1 MLTDYETGEKPFS
14 LSMLEEEKF
23 SITIKKVG
31 KFTTRLFEMKE
42 GNKLYI
48 RGPYGNVF
56 NLHPEGKTQNQ
67 KLLVIGGGCG
77 IAPLRFLI
85 YRLIKNKSN
94 KITIILGGRTKA
106 ELLFLREF
114 NSLGIKVLCAT
125 DDASYGVKGT
135 AVDNLKLNYEQET
148 YNYFYAAG
156 PEPMLKNAFEYL
168 KDKQTDGEFL
178 LERYMKCGIGICGQC
193 TIDPVGIRMCIEGP
207 VVKKDAI
214 VSLTEF
220 GRYTRDAYGSRRMFS
235 QTDIT
240 CK

>member
-14 LSMLEEEKF
+14 LSMLDEEKF

-56 NLHPEGKTQNQ
+56 KLHPEGKTQNQ

-85 YRLIKNKSN
+85 YRLTENKSN

-114 NSLGIKVLCAT
+114 NSLGIKVLCTT

-135 AVDNLKLNYEQET
+135 AVDNLKLHYEQER

-168 KDKQTDGEFL
+168 KDKQADGEFL

-207 VVKKDAI
+207 VVKKDVIAQ
-214 VSLTEF
+214 LTEF
-220 GRYTRDAYGSRRMFS
+220 GNYTRDAYGSRRMFS

>member
-14 LSMLEEEKF
+14 LSMVDEEKF

-31 KFTTRLFEMKE
+31 KFTTRIFEMKE

-48 RGPYGNVF
+48 RGPYGTVF
-56 NLHPEGKTQNQ
+56 NLHPEGKIRNNNM
-67 KLLVIGGGCG
+67 LVIGGGCG

-85 YRLIKNKSN
+85 YKLIENKSN
-94 KITIILGGRTKA
+94 KIMLILGGRTKA
-106 ELLFLREF
+106 ELLFRKEF
-114 NSLGIKVLCAT
+114 DSLGIKVLCAT

-135 AVDNLKLNYEQET
+135 AVEKLKLQYDEEV

-156 PEPMLKNAFEYL
+156 PEPMLKNVFEYL
-168 KDKQTDGEFL
+168 KNKPLDGEFL

-214 VSLTEF
+214 AQLAEF
-220 GRYTRDAYGSRRMFS
+220 GNYTRDAYGSRRMFS